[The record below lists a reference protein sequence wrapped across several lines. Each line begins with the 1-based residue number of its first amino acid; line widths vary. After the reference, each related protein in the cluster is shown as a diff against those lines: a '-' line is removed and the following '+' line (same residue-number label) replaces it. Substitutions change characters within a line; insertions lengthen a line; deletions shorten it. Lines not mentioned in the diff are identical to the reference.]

1 MPLWPS
7 HSRRHLEVTALL
19 VFLALSPL
27 GCGGG
32 NVSEQITKSF
42 EEAKESVSKGVEQ
55 AKEGVQKMGETAK
68 QATTTAKEA
77 AGLSGKMTLSFNP
90 PISTTGAYAYFTAQ
104 TGDRNG
110 AIAFQSYSAGQA
122 ETFPSVYVRSL
133 TTAKT
138 LNELVG
144 TTVPCEVFVQ
154 EKADGPVW
162 RQTAGDAAQLKIMAV
177 EGKLVKAEIQGASLH
192 ETSAEQAVTVNG
204 QFEAVLP

>member
-1 MPLWPS
+1 MPHWLSPAR
-7 HSRRHLEVTALL
+7 RRHKVSALL
-19 VFLALSPL
+19 AFLVLSPI

-32 NVSEQITKSF
+32 NVSEQISKSF
-42 EEAKESVSKGVEQ
+42 EEAKESVSKSVEQ

-77 AGLSGKMTLSFNP
+77 AGLAGKITLSFNP
-90 PISTTGAYAYFTAQ
+90 PMSTQGAYAYFTAP

-144 TTVPCEVFVQ
+144 TTVPCEIFVQ

-162 RQTAGDAAQLKIMAV
+162 RQTASDAAQIKIISV
-177 EGKLVKAEIQGASLH
+177 EGKLVKAEISSAALH
-192 ETSAEQAVTVNG
+192 ETSAEQAITVSG
-204 QFEAVLP
+204 QLEAVLP